1 MKKLLIIA
9 VNILLGTYSIYGQ
22 GDLNEQQKVF
32 FRNER
37 SLGILIN
44 TDGYGASFRG
54 ANRINFL
61 NKRIIEIDLGVLKN
75 PKEFRQA
82 SYYQQGGSFIFG
94 KLNFPFYIRA
104 GIGRQ
109 HELYKKADL
118 GGIAIRYFYSAGPLL
133 SLYKPVYYRVIYSAP
148 NNGYV
153 IKEEKFNTSISL
165 PQEIYSRAPFFK
177 GFSEMKVMPGLYAK
191 AGFNFEYSK
200 EDKVIHAI
208 ELGGV
213 INVFPKEIPIMAGS
227 NNKSLF
233 FSLFV
238 SYRFG
243 MILDPLNPDANSF
256 SNLFHKKKNN

>member
-9 VNILLGTYSIYGQ
+9 VVFYFGTYSIYGQ
-22 GDLNEQQKVF
+22 GDLNTQQKVF

-37 SLGILIN
+37 SIGILIN

-54 ANRINFL
+54 ANRIDFR
-61 NKRIIEIDLGVLKN
+61 NKRIFEVDAGVLKN
-75 PKEFRQA
+75 AKEYRQP

-109 HELYKKADL
+109 HEIYKKADL
-118 GGIAIRYFYSAGPLL
+118 GGIAVRYFYSAGPLL
-133 SLYKPVYYRVIYSAP
+133 ALYKPVYYRVIYSAP
-148 NNGYV
+148 TGYV
-153 IKEEKFNTSISL
+153 IKEEKFNTSFAL
-165 PQEIYSRAPFFK
+165 PQDIYSRAPFFK

-191 AGFNFEYSK
+191 GGFNFEYSK

-208 ELGGV
+208 ELGGM
-213 INVFPKEIPIMAGS
+213 INAFPKEIPIMAGS

-233 FSLFV
+233 FSLFI

-243 MILDPLNPDANSF
+243 MILDPLNPDENSF
-256 SNLFHKKKNN
+256 SNLFRKKKKN

>member
-9 VNILLGTYSIYGQ
+9 VVFFLGAYSIYGQ

-44 TDGYGASFRG
+44 TDGYGVSLRG

-61 NKRIIEIDLGVLKN
+61 NKKIIELDLGVLKST
-75 PKEFRQA
+75 KEYRQP
-82 SYYQQGGSFIFG
+82 SNYQQGGSFIFG
-94 KLNFPFYIRA
+94 KLNFPIYIKA

-133 SLYKPVYYRVIYSAP
+133 VLYKPVYYKVIYQAP
-148 NNGYV
+148 NNGYI
-153 IKEEKFNTSISL
+153 IKEEKFNNSISM
-165 PQEIYSRAPFFK
+165 PQEIYSRASFFK

-191 AGFNFEYSK
+191 GGFNFEYSK

-208 ELGGV
+208 EIGGM
-213 INVFPKEIPIMAGS
+213 INAFPKEIPIMAGS

-243 MILDPLNPDANSF
+243 MILDPLNPESNSI
-256 SNLFHKKKNN
+256 SNLFKRKKE

>member
-1 MKKLLIIA
+1 MKKLLITA
-9 VNILLGTYSIYGQ
+9 VILFLGTYAVYGQ
-22 GDLNEQQKVF
+22 GDINEQQKVF

-44 TDGYGASFRG
+44 TDGYGASYRV
-54 ANRINFL
+54 ADRINFL
-61 NKRIIEIDLGVLKN
+61 NKRIIEFDAGVLKN
-75 PKEFRQA
+75 SKEYRQP

-94 KLNFPFYIRA
+94 KLNFTFYIRA

-109 HELYKKADL
+109 HEIYKKADL
-118 GGIAIRYFYSAGPLL
+118 GGIAVRYFYSAGPLL
-133 SLYKPVYYRVIYSAP
+133 ALYKPVYYRVVYSAP
-148 NNGYV
+148 DGYV
-153 IKEEKFNTSISL
+153 IKEEKFNNSLAL

-177 GFSEMKVMPGLYAK
+177 GFNEMKIMPGLYAK
-191 AGFNFEYSK
+191 GGFNFEYSK

-208 ELGGV
+208 ELGGMV
-213 INVFPKEIPIMAGS
+213 NAFPKEIPIMAGS

-243 MILDPLNPDANSF
+243 MIVDPLKPDENSI
-256 SNLFHKKKNN
+256 SNLFRKKKKD